1 MVIYKIILLII
12 NLCLFSTKIQERCK
26 IPDAFCRGNWGNA
39 NIWVSLQK
47 YIIAAALCWCLQE
60 TQMWTMGVKRKRAFP
75 YLWHPGMDNAHLWT
89 LPLFF
94 TPVKFPVMV
103 VILSRWQRKGHTDM
117 QTLGW
122 QNIQNR
128 FCGSSCW
135 DTFYT
140 DSQGEDITSRRC
152 HNCWLCCSA
161 AFQ

>member
-94 TPVKFPVMV
+94 TPVKFSCYGCDIIAVAKKGPHRHANTWLAKYSKPLLWKFLLGH
-103 VILSRWQRKGHTDM
+103 ILHRLTRWRHYKP
-117 QTLGW
+117 TL
-122 QNIQNR
+122 
-128 FCGSSCW
+128 
-135 DTFYT
+135 
-140 DSQGEDITSRRC
+140 SQLLTM
-152 HNCWLCCSA
+152 L
-161 AFQ
+161 